1 MITQEE
7 VRRLFDYREDG
18 ALIRKVAVGGPAGQI
33 GRAIGSVTTGG
44 AERPDKKY
52 LSTKISGKHYC
63 VHKLVYLWHYGQWPE
78 QVDHVNKD
86 SLDNRV
92 ENIRVA
98 DSCEN
103 MQNRGLFKNNK
114 SGAKGV
120 VWHKRIS
127 KWQVYVG
134 VRRAIKHIGYFDDFE
149 LAELVAHE
157 ARQKFHGAFAA
168 Q

>member
-1 MITQEE
+1 MITKEE

-18 ALIRKVAVGGPAGQI
+18 ALIRKIAVGGPAGQI
-33 GRAIGSVTTGG
+33 GRVVGFVLTGG

-52 LSTKISGKHYC
+52 LATKIAGKHYC
-63 VHKLVYLWHYGQWPE
+63 IHKLVYLWHHGVWPE
-78 QVDHVNKD
+78 QLDHINQD

-92 ENIRVA
+92 ENLRQA
-98 DSCEN
+98 DSCDN
-103 MQNRGLFKNNK
+103 MQNRRVFKNNV

-120 VWHKRIS
+120 CWHKRRN
-127 KWQVYVG
+127 KWQVSVG
-134 VRRAIKHIGYFDDFE
+134 VNCKIKHIGYFEDFE

-168 Q
+168 